1 MKNTGGGNVSKGGMK
16 NTGGGGGGNVSKGGM
31 KDTGGRGSG
40 RDGGMFSPRNTRTAT
55 RCRNSVI

>member
-1 MKNTGGGNVSKGGMK
+1 MK